1 MAYRLRYQVW
11 CDWVGGGQGQLGSP
25 QNPGLGGGGN
35 AQTLAFQNTQGG
47 QTIVGTGTAGA
58 IANAD
63 ISTITTAMAADI
75 LAQMEAQPA
84 FGRLGGFATGQP

>member
-11 CDWVGGGQGQLGSP
+11 CDWVGPGMGQIGSP
-25 QNPGLGGGGN
+25 PSPGLGTSGN
-35 AQTLAFQNTQGG
+35 AQTLILQNQQGG
-47 QTIVGTGTAGA
+47 QNIVGTGTGGA